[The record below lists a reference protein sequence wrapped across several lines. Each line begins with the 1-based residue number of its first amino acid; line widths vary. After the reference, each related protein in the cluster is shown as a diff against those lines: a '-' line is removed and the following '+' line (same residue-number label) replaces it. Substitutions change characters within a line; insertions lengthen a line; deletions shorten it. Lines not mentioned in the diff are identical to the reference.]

1 MTSTTGAGEHPEVS
15 EISDLTDGLLSPSR
29 TADLRNHLAG
39 CALCEDVFASLEEIR
54 GLLGTLPG
62 PTRMPADVAERI
74 DAALAA
80 EALLDST
87 TAEGKPLVSR
97 ETSPSLGSVSR
108 ETSTGPASVSRETT
122 AAPAVVSRE
131 ASVTPTAV
139 SRETNVQ
146 APLHA
151 ATAAPPLGR
160 GRGASGPG
168 RQTPGRRSSRSRRWP
183 RVLFG
188 TAAAAAVLGVGGL
201 LIQSTGTSG
210 VQATK
215 QDSSSSAGGGS
226 SAGLTTAA
234 LGADVHKLLATKKA
248 QQTPEMGTRS
258 SPETPL
264 RGEADT
270 VPSCV
275 RQGIGRTEKPL
286 AATRSV
292 YEGKDA
298 FLVVLPHPSDP
309 KSVSAYVVTASC
321 ISTSPPAPGKVLLTH
336 SYRRD

>member
-29 TADLRNHLAG
+29 TADLEDHLAG
-39 CALCEDVFASLEEIR
+39 CALCEDVRVSLDEIR

-80 EALLDST
+80 EALLDTVTS
-87 TAEGKPLVSR
+87 EGEPLVSR
-97 ETSPSLGSVSR
+97 ETSPSHASVSR
-108 ETSTGPASVSRETT
+108 ETSTEPVPVSRETS
-122 AAPAVVSRE
+122 AAPS
-131 ASVTPTAV
+131 PV
-139 SRETNVQ
+139 SRETSGQ
-146 APLHA
+146 AA
-151 ATAAPPLGR
+151 ARTTPSAPPSRRSR
-160 GRGASGPG
+160 GTSGPG
-168 RQTPGRRSSRSRRWP
+168 RQTPGRRTSRSRRWP
-183 RVLFG
+183 RVLLG
-188 TAAAAAVLGVGGL
+188 SAAAAAVLSVGGL
-201 LIQSTGTSG
+201 LIQGGGSGG
-210 VQATK
+210 VQATR
-215 QDSSSSAGGGS
+215 QNSSA
-226 SAGLTTAA
+226 SARGESPSGLTVAT
-234 LGADVHKLLATKKA
+234 LGTDVHKLLATKKS
-248 QQTPEMGTRS
+248 QQAPEIGTRS
-258 SPETPL
+258 SPETPF

-275 RQGIGRTEKPL
+275 RQGIGRPEKPL

-321 ISTSPPAPGKVLLTH
+321 ISSSPPAPGKVLLTH

>member
-29 TADLRNHLAG
+29 TADLRDHLAG
-39 CALCEDVFASLEEIR
+39 CVLCEDVHASLEEIR

-87 TAEGKPLVSR
+87 TTDGEPLVSR
-97 ETSPSLGSVSR
+97 ETSLPHGSSLGSVSR
-108 ETSTGPASVSRETT
+108 ETSPMPASVSRET
-122 AAPAVVSRE
+122 
-131 ASVTPTAV
+131 SVQPPQ
-139 SRETNVQ
+139 R
-146 APLHA
+146 
-151 ATAAPPLGR
+151 ATSAPPAGR
-160 GRGASGPG
+160 ARGTSGPG
-168 RQTPGRRSSRSRRWP
+168 RQTPGGRSSRSRRWP
-183 RVLFG
+183 RVLLG
-188 TAAAAAVLGVGGL
+188 TAATAAVLGVGSL
-201 LIQSTGTSG
+201 LLQNAGTSG
-210 VQATK
+210 VQANK
-215 QDSSSSAGGGS
+215 PESGSSASGSSSSS
-226 SAGLTTAA
+226 LTTAS

-248 QQTPEMGTRS
+248 QHHPEIGARS
-258 SPETPL
+258 STETPM
-264 RGEADT
+264 RGEPDA

-275 RQGIGRTEKPL
+275 RQGIGRTETPL
-286 AATRSV
+286 ASSRRT
-292 YEGKDA
+292 YEGKDT

-321 ISTSPPAPGKVLLTH
+321 VSAAPPAPGKVLLTH

>member
-1 MTSTTGAGEHPEVS
+1 MTSATGAGEHPEVS

-29 TADLRNHLAG
+29 ATDLRDHLAG
-39 CALCEDVFASLEEIR
+39 CSVCEDVYASLEEIR

-80 EALLDST
+80 EALLD
-87 TAEGKPLVSR
+87 AAAAKDEPHVSR
-97 ETSPSLGSVSR
+97 ETSAAPLSVSR
-108 ETSTGPASVSRETT
+108 ETSAQTPPRAS
-122 AAPAVVSRE
+122 A
-131 ASVTPTAV
+131 
-139 SRETNVQ
+139 
-146 APLHA
+146 
-151 ATAAPPLGR
+151 AAPPAGR
-160 GRGASGPG
+160 SRGTSGPG
-168 RQTPGRRSSRSRRWP
+168 RQTPGRRPSRSRRWP
-183 RVLFG
+183 RVLLS

-201 LIQSTGTSG
+201 LLQSAGSSG

-215 QDSSSSAGGGS
+215 QEGSSSASPGTPS
-226 SAGLTTAA
+226 GLTEAT
-234 LGADVHKLLATKKA
+234 LGTNVHKLLAEKKTHP
-248 QQTPEMGTRS
+248 TPKLGTRS

-264 RGEADT
+264 RGETDI

-275 RQGIGRTEKPL
+275 RQGIGRTEHPL
-286 AATRSV
+286 ASTRST

-309 KSVSAYVVTASC
+309 TSVSAYVVTASC
-321 ISTSPPAPGKVLLTH
+321 VSAAPPAPGKVLLTH

>member
-15 EISDLTDGLLSPSR
+15 EISDLTDGLLSPSH
-29 TADLRNHLAG
+29 TADLRDHLAG

-87 TAEGKPLVSR
+87 TAEGEPLVSR

-108 ETSTGPASVSRETT
+108 ETSPSPASVSRETST
-122 AAPAVVSRE
+122 SPALVSRE
-131 ASVTPTAV
+131 TSAADAAV
-139 SRETNVQ
+139 SRETSVQ
-146 APLHA
+146 TPLRAAASAPSI
-151 ATAAPPLGR
+151 GR
-160 GRGASGPG
+160 GRGACGPG

-183 RVLFG
+183 RVLLG

-201 LIQSTGTSG
+201 LIQSAGTSG
-210 VQATK
+210 FQATK
-215 QDSSSSAGGGS
+215 QDGS
-226 SAGLTTAA
+226 STVSGRTPAGLTAA
-234 LGADVHKLLATKKA
+234 TLGSDVHKLLATKKA
-248 QQTPEMGTRS
+248 QKTPEIGTRS

-286 AATRSV
+286 ASTRNI

-336 SYRRD
+336 SYKRD

>member
-29 TADLRNHLAG
+29 TADLRDHLAG

-54 GLLGTLPG
+54 GLLGRLPG
-62 PTRMPADVAERI
+62 PTRMPADIAERI

-80 EALLDST
+80 EALLDSS
-87 TAEGKPLVSR
+87 TAERKPLVSR
-97 ETSPSLGSVSR
+97 ETAPSPGSVSR
-108 ETSTGPASVSRETT
+108 ETSNAD
-122 AAPAVVSRE
+122 A
-131 ASVTPTAV
+131 AV
-139 SRETNVQ
+139 SRETSAQ
-146 APLHA
+146 TPLRA
-151 ATAAPPLGR
+151 AASAPPIGR

-183 RVLFG
+183 RILLG

-201 LIQSTGTSG
+201 LIQSAGTSG

-215 QDSSSSAGGGS
+215 QDSSSTVSGRTP
-226 SAGLTTAA
+226 AGLTAA
-234 LGADVHKLLATKKA
+234 TLGSDVHKLLATKKA
-248 QQTPEMGTRS
+248 QQTPEIGTRS

-286 AATRSV
+286 ASTRSV

-336 SYRRD
+336 SYQRD

>member
-29 TADLRNHLAG
+29 IADLRNHLAG
-39 CALCEDVFASLEEIR
+39 CALCEDVHASLEEIR

-62 PTRMPADVAERI
+62 PARMPADVAERI

-87 TAEGKPLVSR
+87 TAEGRPRVSR
-97 ETSPSLGSVSR
+97 ETSPSPTAVSR
-108 ETSTGPASVSRETT
+108 ETSTGP
-122 AAPAVVSRE
+122 
-131 ASVTPTAV
+131 TAV
-139 SRETNVQ
+139 SRETSIQ
-146 APLHA
+146 PPHRA
-151 ATAAPPLGR
+151 ASASPAGR
-160 GRGASGPG
+160 ARGASGPRRQSPGG
-168 RQTPGRRSSRSRRWP
+168 RPIRSRRWP
-183 RVLFG
+183 RILLG
-188 TAAAAAVLGVGGL
+188 TAAAAAVLGVGSL
-201 LIQSTGTSG
+201 LLQSAGTSG

-215 QDSSSSAGGGS
+215 PDSGPTASGGTSSR
-226 SAGLTTAA
+226 LTAA
-234 LGADVHKLLATKKA
+234 TLGSDVHKLLATKKA
-248 QQTPEMGTRS
+248 HSIPEIGTRS

-264 RGEADT
+264 RGEPDA

-275 RQGIGRTEKPL
+275 RQGIGRTETPL
-286 AATRSV
+286 ASSRRT
-292 YEGKDA
+292 YEGKDT

-321 ISTSPPAPGKVLLTH
+321 VSAAPPAPGKVLLTH